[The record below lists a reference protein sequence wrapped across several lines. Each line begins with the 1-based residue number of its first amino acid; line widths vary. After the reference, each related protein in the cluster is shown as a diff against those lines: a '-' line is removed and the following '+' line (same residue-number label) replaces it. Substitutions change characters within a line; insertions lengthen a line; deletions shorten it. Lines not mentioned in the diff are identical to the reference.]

1 MNITKKLPVTVLS
14 GFLGAGKTTLL
25 NHVLHN
31 KEGLKV
37 AVIVNDMSEVNVDA
51 ELVKSE
57 NTLSRT
63 EEKLVEMSNGCI
75 CCTLREDLMI
85 EVERLA
91 KEDRFDY
98 LLIESTGISEP
109 VPVAQT
115 FSFVDEENGIDLSK
129 FSYVDTM
136 VTVVDAFNF
145 FKDFGS
151 PETLMDRKLTDIEGD
166 YRTIVNLLTDQIEF
180 ANVIILNK
188 KDLVSEEHIGV
199 LKAAIH
205 KLNPSAK
212 IIESSFSKV
221 DPKKIL
227 NTGLFNFEEAEQSAG
242 WIEELNKDEHTPETE
257 EYGISSFVYRS
268 QKPFDPARFWY
279 YVQHHFPSTII
290 RSKGLFWLASRPEQ
304 ALIWGQAGG
313 SLRADSAGVW
323 WSSMPFEKRIRY
335 MAFVENQKQIEA
347 GWNETFGD
355 RKNEIVF
362 IGQDMDETA
371 IKSALE
377 ACLAT
382 EDELA
387 TQKWKHG
394 NRATRMNGQCS
405 GLMFINL
412 KKSLVSIRRYLLKHP
427 GESYNYY
434 HLAGCLRFQRIIVK
448 LDLQLLQLSSFR
460 TDGPIQL
467 ALQFL

>member
-1 MNITKKLPVTVLS
+1 MTMMENKLPVTVLS

-25 NHVLHN
+25 NHILHN

-91 KEDRFDY
+91 KENRFDY

-109 VPVAQT
+109 IPVAQT
-115 FSFVDEENGIDLSK
+115 FSFVDEENNIDLSK

-151 PETLMDRKLTDIEGD
+151 PETLMDRELTDMEGD

-188 KDLVSEEHIGV
+188 TDLVSKESIQI
-199 LKAAIH
+199 LRAMIK
-205 KLNPSAK
+205 KLNPSAE
-212 IIESSFSKV
+212 IIESEYSKV
-221 DPKKIL
+221 DPKSIL
-227 NTGLFNFEEAEQSAG
+227 NTGLFDFEEAEQSAG
-242 WIEELNKDEHTPETE
+242 WIEELNKEEHTPETE

-268 QKPFDPARFWY
+268 KKPFDPDRFWQF
-279 YVQHHFPSTII
+279 VQHRFPNTII

-313 SLRADSAGVW
+313 SLRAESAGVW
-323 WSSMPFEKRIRY
+323 WSSMPIQKRAQFLSY
-335 MAFVENQKQIEA
+335 LENQDQIEEN
-347 GWNETFGD
+347 WDSTFGD
-355 RKNEIVF
+355 RKTEIVI
-362 IGQDMDETA
+362 IGQDMNEELIYQQLDSCLSTDNEIESGLWKNGYLDDWPVDRA
-371 IKSALE
+371 YALE
-377 ACLAT
+377 
-382 EDELA
+382 
-387 TQKWKHG
+387 
-394 NRATRMNGQCS
+394 
-405 GLMFINL
+405 
-412 KKSLVSIRRYLLKHP
+412 
-427 GESYNYY
+427 
-434 HLAGCLRFQRIIVK
+434 
-448 LDLQLLQLSSFR
+448 
-460 TDGPIQL
+460 
-467 ALQFL
+467 

>member
-1 MNITKKLPVTVLS
+1 MNNKLPVTVLS
-14 GFLGAGKTTLL
+14 GFLGSGKTTLL
-25 NHVLHN
+25 NHILHN

-75 CCTLREDLMI
+75 CCTLREDLMV

-115 FSFVDEENGIDLSK
+115 FSFVDEENGIDLSR
-129 FSYVDTM
+129 FSYIDTM

-151 PETLMDRKLTDIEGD
+151 PETLMDRELTDMEGD

-188 KDLVSEEHIGV
+188 TDLVTKEHLGI
-199 LKAAIH
+199 LKATIH
-205 KLNPSAK
+205 KLNPVARVL
-212 IIESSFSKV
+212 ESSFSKIES
-221 DPKKIL
+221 KEIL

-242 WIEELNKDEHTPETE
+242 WIEELNKSEHTPETE
-257 EYGISSFVYRS
+257 EYDINSFVYRS
-268 QKPFDPARFWY
+268 KKPFDPERFWNY
-279 YVQHHFPSTII
+279 IQNEFQPNIL
-290 RSKGLFWLASRPEQ
+290 RSKGLFWLASRPGQ

-313 SLRADSAGVW
+313 SLKADSAGVW
-323 WSSMPFEKRIRY
+323 WSSMPFEKRIRSLV
-335 MAFVENQKQIEA
+335 FIENQDEIEKD
-347 GWNETFGD
+347 WNKDFGD

-362 IGQDMDETA
+362 IGQKLDEA
-371 IKSALE
+371 MIRSSLNS
-377 ACLAT
+377 CLST
-382 EDELA
+382 DEELD
-387 TQKWKHG
+387 TQKWKDG
-394 NRATRMNGQCS
+394 YED
-405 GLMFINL
+405 
-412 KKSLVSIRRYLLKHP
+412 KWPV
-427 GESYNYY
+427 
-434 HLAGCLRFQRIIVK
+434 QRVYAIE
-448 LDLQLLQLSSFR
+448 
-460 TDGPIQL
+460 
-467 ALQFL
+467 